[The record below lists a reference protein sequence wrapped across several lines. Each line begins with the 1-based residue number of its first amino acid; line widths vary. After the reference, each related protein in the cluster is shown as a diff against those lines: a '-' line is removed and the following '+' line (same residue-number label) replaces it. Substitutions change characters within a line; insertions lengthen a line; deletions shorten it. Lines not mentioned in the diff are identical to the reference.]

1 MVIIYESAVIM
12 ATASAEI
19 TVMVITMITVRN
31 SNFDNHYWHT
41 QRKKKER
48 KRKGDARD
56 TNSEIVELM
65 REHDFLIFPLL
76 EQLLH
81 FLQFTIRK
89 SRGLDFEYLA
99 DGASEDHPTILDYW
113 DMEEQNGNKTSPMR
127 TGRFTP
133 ELYSSLAVDLFLTF
147 ILSIPRTGCLRST
160 TPSTSI
166 EKEVWI
172 KPCIFSEK
180 SWARPLMVKITNAR
194 IMQRDAAAILRRKY
208 SNLQENCFPRP
219 SGGCACTVRQRNGV
233 ETVENYD
240 SDEQCKSQVAVVY
253 ICIYLVGRCNLL
265 RYKKLAKMYA
275 EELEGNVKH
284 YEPDFPVQTMYNKK
298 QLNEEIKDRYGNYKE
313 DCFPMPSGVVNA
325 LKKMQL
331 KNKRT
336 TNERSS
342 QNVRDPVRERA
353 QANYRAVINE
363 LNEKFKGLKEGCF
376 PRPKGCLCVIGKDRD
391 GRDITER
398 RMKDRD
404 CKCQPGERGHGCPT
418 SGA

>member
-1 MVIIYESAVIM
+1 MPSILG
-12 ATASAEI
+12 
-19 TVMVITMITVRN
+19 TM
-31 SNFDNHYWHT
+31 
-41 QRKKKER
+41 
-48 KRKGDARD
+48 
-56 TNSEIVELM
+56 
-65 REHDFLIFPLL
+65 FLPVLILCSFIFM
-76 EQLLH
+76 
-81 FLQFTIRK
+81 I
-89 SRGLDFEYLA
+89 
-99 DGASEDHPTILDYW
+99 PT
-113 DMEEQNGNKTSPMR
+113 
-127 TGRFTP
+127 
-133 ELYSSLAVDLFLTF
+133 
-147 ILSIPRTGCLRST
+147 
-160 TPSTSI
+160 
-166 EKEVWI
+166 
-172 KPCIFSEK
+172 
-180 SWARPLMVKITNAR
+180 ITNAR

-240 SDEQCKSQVAVVY
+240 SDEQCKSQVAV
-253 ICIYLVGRCNLL
+253 
-265 RYKKLAKMYA
+265 
-275 EELEGNVKH
+275 
-284 YEPDFPVQTMYNKK
+284 QTMYNKK

-313 DCFPMPSGVVNA
+313 DCFPMPSGGCKCTEKDAAGKKVVR
-325 LKKMQL
+325 KYDDETHCKISR